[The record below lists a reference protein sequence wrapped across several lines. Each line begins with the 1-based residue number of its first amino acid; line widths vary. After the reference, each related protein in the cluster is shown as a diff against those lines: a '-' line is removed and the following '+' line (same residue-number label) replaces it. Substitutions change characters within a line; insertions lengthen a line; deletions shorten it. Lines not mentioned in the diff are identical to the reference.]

1 MTRHCSITTDD
12 IANQIRFTNDHNTFC
27 VLSSHHF
34 VRMVSVYDGSCVL
47 SFNVQT
53 IYIVRN
59 IVLILIMY
67 LVSDEPALANPW
79 DKEVIYL

>member
-47 SFNVQT
+47 SVNVQT

-59 IVLILIMY
+59 IVLILID
-67 LVSDEPALANPW
+67 DEPALANPW